1 MVLCLLP
8 TEIHS
13 DLEKVDKPK
22 MFILISTV
30 MTWAKSK
37 SLDPVSS
44 QFVFLYIELFPF
56 LHASLRSPPSVCQ
69 MRFCACSLFTADM
82 CRCALM
88 QCVPLFKQLDAD
100 FSCFENIEFF
110 KNKL

>member
-37 SLDPVSS
+37 SLDPVSN
-44 QFVFLYIELFPF
+44 QFVFLYFQLFPF
-56 LHASLRSPPSVCQ
+56 FYASLRGTPSVCQ
-69 MRFCACSLFTADM
+69 M
-82 CRCALM
+82 RCALM
-88 QCVPLFKQLDAD
+88 QCVPLFKRTSAVVK
-100 FSCFENIEFF
+100 I
-110 KNKL
+110 